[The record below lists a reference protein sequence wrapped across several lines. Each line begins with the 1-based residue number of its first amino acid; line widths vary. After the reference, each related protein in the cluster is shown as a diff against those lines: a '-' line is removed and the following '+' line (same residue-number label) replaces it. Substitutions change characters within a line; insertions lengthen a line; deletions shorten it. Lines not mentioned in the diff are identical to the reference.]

1 MNKCLLFSVGATAAF
16 MLSAAV
22 ADDTSPKCK
31 SRGDLAGPCYQ
42 VHGRLNAWNGG
53 PATEKIWVVGT
64 RRLLA
69 VYSRSDY
76 SSVMPKAISDQL
88 NSFDTKIFADFLVCP
103 LEKEKPR
110 VMGYICVE
118 SAKNILVERHETIDG
133 HDHVRYEQIPDTQG
147 GQLTD
152 ANK

>member
-1 MNKCLLFSVGATAAF
+1 

-22 ADDTSPKCK
+22 ADGSGPKCE
-31 SRGDLAGPCYQ
+31 SRSDLAGPCYQ

-64 RRLLA
+64 KRLLA
-69 VYSRSDY
+69 VYNRSDY
-76 SSVMPKAISDQL
+76 SSVMPKVITDQL

-110 VMGYICVE
+110 VTSYICVE
-118 SAKNILVERHETIDG
+118 STKNILVERHETIDG
-133 HDHVRYEQIPDTQG
+133 HDHVRYERIPDTQSS
-147 GQLTD
+147 QLINL
-152 ANK
+152 NK